1 MRNGEISSAIVQE
14 FIGHDSPAINAHT
27 THIETSALRKA
38 GGEFAEYSL
47 DYMSDVPLPKNPEKA
62 VAKAVAS
69 IGRLETGC
77 RESCEAQSASG
88 YD

>member
-38 GGEFAEYSL
+38 AESL
-47 DYMSDVPLPKNPEKA
+47 PNILL
-62 VAKAVAS
+62 
-69 IGRLETGC
+69 II
-77 RESCEAQSASG
+77 
-88 YD
+88 